1 MESENITEKVLEYL
15 KLNHTGKEMAVSSRY
30 LEKKYKLSGRKLRNV
45 INSLRCKGKPICSD
59 ENGYYYAENQREV
72 IGSIRQLNSRIGNIA
87 RAKNGLLK
95 ALSLFP
101 DSRGQT
107 QLEFWFISEKRG
119 GIHYK

>member
-15 KLNHTGKEMAVSSRY
+15 KLNHTGKEMAVSRRF

-45 INSLRCKGKPICSD
+45 INSLRCEGKPICSD
-59 ENGYYYAENQREV
+59 ENGYYYAENEKEV

-95 ALSLFP
+95 SLSLFT
-101 DSRGQT
+101 DSRGQR